1 VNEALPP
8 APLRRIVTGR
18 NESGESTVVCDA
30 LLVPE
35 AGPPGAPAVTFAWCT
50 TETPPDVVSGA
61 WMESVPMVSLGISPP
76 AHGTHAGI
84 LDLPP
89 RFDGML
95 HSTQTLDYV
104 VVLDGEVELQLE
116 AACITVGPGDIVV
129 QRSTNHRWRNRTG
142 EVARLLFVMLDAT
155 PLGTC

>member
-1 VNEALPP
+1 VNETRPP
-8 APLRRIVTGR
+8 AQLRRIVTGR
-18 NESGESTVVCDA
+18 NEGGESTVVSDT
-30 LLVPE
+30 LLVSE
-35 AGPPGAPAVTFAWCT
+35 TGPPEAPAVTFAWRT
-50 TETPPDVVSGA
+50 TETPADVVSDA
-61 WMESVPMVSLGISPP
+61 WMESVPRVSPGISPP

-104 VVLDGEVELQLE
+104 VVLGGEVELQLE
-116 AACITVGPGDIVV
+116 AACITVGPGELIV
-129 QRSTNHRWRNRTG
+129 QRGTNHRWRNRTS

-155 PLGTC
+155 PLAGQ